1 MESKLIKAIIFDLGN
16 VILNFDHKIACKRLS
31 ERSSFSSE
39 YIYNYIFNNYLEELY
54 DKGKISSNKFY
65 RTICK
70 SLGIKIS
77 YQEFYEIWGDIFW
90 LNPGMDKILKSL
102 KKKTKI
108 ALLSNT
114 NEIHFSYVKKKFNIL
129 KEIDEFILSFKIGAR
144 KPEDE
149 IFLYALKKIKLPPK
163 NVLYVDDIIKFVKVA
178 EKIGFNGIVFSS
190 PAQLENDLKE
200 YNLRK

>member
-1 MESKLIKAIIFDLGN
+1 VESKLIKAIIFDLGN

-31 ERSSFSSE
+31 EKSNFSSE

-102 KKKTKI
+102 KRKI
-108 ALLSNT
+108 KIILLSNT
-114 NEIHFSYVKKKFNIL
+114 NEIHFSYVKKRFNIL
-129 KEIDEFILSFKIGAR
+129 KEIDEFVLSFKIGAR
-144 KPEDE
+144 KPENE
-149 IFLYALKKIKLPPK
+149 IFLCALKKIKLPPK
-163 NVLYVDDIIKFVKVA
+163 NVLYVDDIIEFVNVA
-178 EKIGFNGIVFSS
+178 KRIGFNGIVFGS
-190 PAQLENDLKE
+190 PTQLESDLKK
-200 YNLRK
+200 YDFRR